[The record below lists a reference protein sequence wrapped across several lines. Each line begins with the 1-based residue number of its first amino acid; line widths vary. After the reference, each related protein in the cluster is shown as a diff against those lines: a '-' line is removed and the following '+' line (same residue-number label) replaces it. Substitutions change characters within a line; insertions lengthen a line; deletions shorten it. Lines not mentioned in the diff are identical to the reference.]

1 MPIRLIESMIAREKL
16 LTDTI
21 SSLEEKLA
29 AFPDGKITYGHHN
42 GGVHYFLLGEDSK
55 KKYLSQD
62 DDELIRQLIQKEY
75 VQKALETA
83 RKESTKL
90 RSVIRSYP
98 RNVIED
104 LYDALPEERR
114 RYARPIVTGN
124 IQDVKEWLEASYKRK
139 PFNKSESAFFT
150 IRGERVRSKSEVI
163 IADRLWTKGIP
174 YRYECPL
181 LVGDEIIHPDFTIL
195 RLSDLKL
202 VYHEHCGKMGDPKY
216 TGPLLK
222 RINDYSHEG
231 IILGDRLFLT
241 FESDENP
248 LDLTTL
254 DALIEKHYR

>member
-62 DDELIRQLIQKEY
+62 DDELIRQFIQKEY

-139 PFNKSESAFFT
+139 PFNKSESAFGQS
-150 IRGERVRSKSEVI
+150 RYHASDSK
-163 IADRLWTKGIP
+163 KQ
-174 YRYECPL
+174 
-181 LVGDEIIHPDFTIL
+181 
-195 RLSDLKL
+195 
-202 VYHEHCGKMGDPKY
+202 
-216 TGPLLK
+216 
-222 RINDYSHEG
+222 
-231 IILGDRLFLT
+231 
-241 FESDENP
+241 
-248 LDLTTL
+248 
-254 DALIEKHYR
+254 